1 MIWLNGRQSER
12 VFGGRLR
19 GSAEVVW
26 LVLQLPSRL
35 LPGGHS
41 LAELDLGLFLHQRS
55 RLSTHRRR
63 NCDRRACRRAEPD
76 HRRSSRRVAPSGLG
90 RDGPLR
96 AGSYP
101 LAADPG
107 HRGKRRLSCWRPS
120 LVLCSCRILSL
131 AHGRNAWAALPVPV
145 ALWNGGPLEDEQ
157 GTAAGCFFICSLS
170 GGHLVLKPSNEKGRP
185 QGAAQVSGGNVDGEL
200 TFPSY
205 GLRRPIMA
213 MQEVSGL
220 DRRPRQSRSLLHADM
235 AYAQIPRLGSLHR
248 ME

>member
-1 MIWLNGRQSER
+1 MIRLNGRQSER
-12 VFGGRLR
+12 VFGGRLL
-19 GSAEVVW
+19 GSARVVW

-35 LPGGHS
+35 LPGGQ
-41 LAELDLGLFLHQRS
+41 LDLGLFLHQRS

-63 NCDRRACRRAEPD
+63 NCDSTGVP
-76 HRRSSRRVAPSGLG
+76 SR
-90 RDGPLR
+90 R
-96 AGSYP
+96 AGSSEVKP
-101 LAADPG
+101 PCGAFGSRSGRPSPCGVLSPG
-107 HRGKRRLSCWRPS
+107 GRPRASWKRRLSCWRPS

-131 AHGRNAWAALPVPV
+131 AHGRNAWAALPVPL

-157 GTAAGCFFICSLS
+157 RTAAGCFFICSLS
-170 GGHLVLKPSNEKGRP
+170 GGYLVLKPSNEKGRP
-185 QGAAQVSGGNVDGEL
+185 QGAAQVSGGNVDGES

-213 MQEVSGL
+213 MHEVSGL